1 MNPALAQHF
10 LLYGVLPLWLAAG
23 TADAL
28 CHRWANLPETAG
40 VRESLMHI
48 AQLTEGAGV
57 VLCAL
62 FLQINAFAIV
72 AMAAL
77 IVVHH
82 LTVYAD
88 LRYAS
93 ATRVITP
100 VEQMVHSVLEMA
112 PIVGL
117 AIICLA
123 HPDVFARLFDNAA
136 GYTPAWRDPPL
147 SSTTVTAVLMLCA
160 IFGVV
165 PYAMELAASIRASR
179 KRQRRKTGA
188 ASESVMR

>member
-1 MNPALAQHF
+1 MNPALAQQF
-10 LLYGVLPLWLAAG
+10 LLYGLLPLWLAAG
-23 TADAL
+23 TGDAL
-28 CHRWANLPETAG
+28 CHRWANLPDNAG

-62 FLQINAFAIV
+62 FLQINAFAIA

-93 ATRVITP
+93 ATRVIAP

-112 PIVGL
+112 PIIGL

-123 HPDVFARLFDNAA
+123 HPDVFASVFDRAA
-136 GYTPAWRDPPL
+136 RYAPAWRDPPL
-147 SSTTVTAVLMLCA
+147 PWTTVTAVLVLCA
-160 IFGVV
+160 MFGVA
-165 PYAMELAASIRASR
+165 PYTMELAACIRAAR
-179 KRQRRKTGA
+179 KR
-188 ASESVMR
+188 E